1 MFSAAVVT
9 ANALTHPLDEP
20 DLINKLHSFSA
31 DQTHATDYNS
41 DVLLM
46 DDSDNQLP
54 KIDDLIT
61 LYPSA
66 LATYFAP
73 SDLGGVRGM
82 HSEHIHAT
90 SNWRNEGPCYDT
102 IFVNTNLNKDG
113 MCGLD
118 IARIKQ
124 FFSFKFQGHLYP
136 CAMVQWYSPR
146 GDEPDEDTGM
156 WIVEPDVY
164 KDGKPIT
171 DIIHLDT
178 IVRASHLIAMYGN
191 KPLLKG
197 IPFCYALELFPS
209 YYVNNYIDHHAF
221 EITFQFWLYCIPC
234 TSSYMYIYTP
244 CQWDGS
250 HE

>member
-9 ANALTHPLDEP
+9 ADALAHSLDEP
-20 DLINKLHSFSA
+20 DLVNKLCSFST
-31 DQTHATDYNS
+31 DQTCASDYNS
-41 DVLLM
+41 DASLV

-66 LATYFAP
+66 VATYFAP
-73 SDLGGVRGM
+73 SDLSGVGGM

-90 SNWRNEGPCYDT
+90 SNWRNEGPRYDT
-102 IFVNTNLNKDG
+102 VFVNTNPDKDG
-113 MCGLD
+113 MRGLD
-118 IARIKQ
+118 ISCTKQ
-124 FFSFKFQGHLYP
+124 FFSFKSQGHLYP

-164 KDGKPIT
+164 EDGWPIT

-191 KPLLKG
+191 KPFPKG
-197 IPFCYALELFPS
+197 TPFCYALDLFHS
-209 YYVNNYIDHHAF
+209 YYVNKYIDHHAF
-221 EITFQFWLYCIPC
+221 EIAF
-234 TSSYMYIYTP
+234 
-244 CQWDGS
+244 
-250 HE
+250 